1 MFIRLCST
9 SKCNY
14 FTYNTSLYTRER
26 EKEGKKEAVQLV
38 RGKKKEERDRTLKE
52 VIAEREIIS
61 HNRHSSMIYIDL
73 PTVAQY
79 IQFVLS

>member
-1 MFIRLCST
+1 V
-9 SKCNY
+9 
-14 FTYNTSLYTRER
+14 
-26 EKEGKKEAVQLV
+26 VQLV